1 MSDSTPEL
9 LLPDKPLEDRN
20 RDRLNYA
27 PFAHR
32 LAHTIS
38 RRIPIDGLVIAIH
51 GAWGMGKSTM
61 LNYVEQSLTELPQ
74 AERPLIARFN
84 PWWFTGREDLTLQ
97 FFDCLL
103 RGLDDGKLETEKLRK
118 SLADFAGLVS
128 KLPVPYL
135 KEGAQIAERLLEPDR
150 KDVQKLKADIVSKL
164 SNQDRQMVLIID
176 DIDRLDR
183 EEIRLLFS
191 LIKGVAD
198 FPNVCY
204 LLAFDRQV
212 VAQALTG
219 VQGSN
224 GEDYLAKIVQVP
236 VALPQPPR
244 TALDRLLE
252 NKLHPLFKA
261 TPKEFFDKERF
272 QFFYSEGIR
281 YFINTPRD
289 ILRLVNS
296 VALFYRDVQWE
307 VKCPDYVAL
316 KALNVFCPST
326 YEVVEKNKD
335 MFAFL
340 EEDRLE
346 PGGRM
351 ERLKRFHKG
360 WLKRVPEKDRARV
373 QRLVSVMFPKLA
385 PVLEA
390 IDIE

>member
-1 MSDSTPEL
+1 MSDPTPEF
-9 LLPDKPLEDRN
+9 LLPDKPLEDRK

-27 PFAHR
+27 SFAQR

-38 RRIPIDGLVIAIH
+38 RRIPVDGLVIAIH

-61 LNYVEQSLTELPQ
+61 VNFVEHSLMDLPET
-74 AERPLIARFN
+74 ERPRIVRFN

-97 FFDCLL
+97 FFDYLL
-103 RGLDDGKLETEKLRK
+103 RGLDDGKLETEELRK

-135 KEGAQIAERLLEPDR
+135 KEAAQFAEGLLEPNR

-164 SNQDRQMVLIID
+164 SNQDRQMVVMID
-176 DIDRLDR
+176 DVDRLDK
-183 EEIRLLFS
+183 EEIRLLFGV
-191 LIKGVAD
+191 IKGVAD
-198 FPNVCY
+198 FPNICY

-212 VAQALTG
+212 VAQALTD
-219 VQGSN
+219 VQSSN
-224 GEDYLAKIVQVP
+224 GEEYLAKIVQVP
-236 VALPQPPR
+236 VPLPVPPR
-244 TALDRLLE
+244 TTLDGLLE
-252 NKLHPLFKA
+252 DSLLPLFKA
-261 TPKEFFDKERF
+261 TPKELFDKERF

-296 VALFYRDVQWE
+296 VALFYRDMQGE
-307 VKCPDYVAL
+307 VKCTDYVAL
-316 KALNVFCPST
+316 KALNVFCPSV

-346 PGGRM
+346 PGTRVD
-351 ERLKRFHKG
+351 ELKRFHKT
-360 WLKRVPEKDRARV
+360 WLDLVPEKDRTRV
-373 QRLVSVMFPKLA
+373 RRLVSVMFPKLA